1 MCKLLG
7 VSSDRRVRVN
17 ELLQEFYSHSVK
29 HPDGWG
35 LATFYRGSAS
45 VEKEPTQ
52 AIQSAYLKER
62 LSHKME
68 VSTLLAHIRLA
79 TVGKLE
85 YGNSHP
91 FVKRD
96 SDDRAWTLVHNGTIF
111 HYPALDPY
119 REVQEGSTD
128 SERILLYLV
137 DQLDKKRAELGRV
150 LTGDERFELLEALI
164 ADMAIGNKLNLVFFD
179 GEQLY
184 VHTNYANSMYVWQR
198 ENTAVF
204 CTAPMKEGEGE
215 WVPMPFTTL
224 CVYRDGKRVRQGQSH
239 GHEYIPE

>member
-17 ELLQEFYSHSVK
+17 ELLQEFYSHSDK

-35 LATFYRGSAS
+35 LATFYHGSAS

-52 AIQSAYLKER
+52 ASQSVYLRER

-68 VSTLLAHIRLA
+68 VSTLLAHIRQA

-96 SDDRAWTLVHNGTIF
+96 VDGRAWTLVHNGTIF
-111 HYPALDPY
+111 NYPPLDAY
-119 REVQEGSTD
+119 REQQEGSTD
-128 SERILLYLV
+128 SERILLFLV
-137 DQLDKKRAELGRV
+137 DQLDHRREELGRS
-150 LTGDERFELLEALI
+150 LTAEERFCVLDAAI
-164 ADMAIGNKLNLVFFD
+164 SDMAIGNKLNLVFYD
-179 GEQLY
+179 GEWVY

-204 CTAPMKEGEGE
+204 CTAPMNQGAGE
-215 WVPMPFTTL
+215 WDRMPFTTL
-224 CVYRDGKRVRQGQSH
+224 CAYRNGRRVRQGQSH